1 MRSRNQG
8 FRLSRLSRGACRIR
22 IVASRFPRRPALP
35 PDHFGHCVDTWRHV
49 TFPPLWPSRLGMPHS
64 GAKKPKRE
72 PFMTALTSDIANF
85 VAAMKPGAVPA
96 RANFGARIGMLD
108 CVGTMIAGADEE
120 AVRLVAQI
128 VRASTTN
135 DGAPEIPGGRN
146 LSAPDAALVNGVA
159 AHVLDYDDVGM
170 DGHPSAALTP
180 AILAEG
186 WTLGSS
192 GEEALAAYVA
202 GYEVWA
208 LLQELEPGALHER
221 GFHPT
226 AIWGT
231 LSAAA
236 ACARLNHLNADETTH
251 AIAIAAP
258 LATSEERRVGTMTKS
273 LHAGRTAQSGVL
285 AARLAKSGFTAS
297 PDVLEHRAG
306 FMHAHSDSGSPAVA
320 RGDWG
325 LGSGWGLKKR
335 GINIKRYPMCYATP
349 RSIDAVLDLAAE
361 HNLDPQAIDEIHRR
375 IGDAQDLRLRNREP
389 KTALEAKFSIEFAV
403 ASALVARKVGLK
415 ELDDGFVRRDDII
428 ETMRKVKR
436 STTKERLADMPPF
449 APDDRVSIRLKNGDK
464 LDHAPV
470 VRPKGHWQKALAK
483 APLRDKYLDCTQTRL
498 GRS

>member
-1 MRSRNQG
+1 
-8 FRLSRLSRGACRIR
+8 
-22 IVASRFPRRPALP
+22 
-35 PDHFGHCVDTWRHV
+35 
-49 TFPPLWPSRLGMPHS
+49 MP
-64 GAKKPKRE
+64 
-72 PFMTALTSDIANF
+72 ALTSDIAKF
-85 VAAMKPGAVPA
+85 VASISASAVPE
-96 RANFGARIGMLD
+96 RCNFGARIGMLD
-108 CVGTMIAGADEE
+108 CVGTMIAGANEE

-128 VRASTTN
+128 VPAYTGN

-146 LSAPDAALVNGVA
+146 LSAGDAALVNGVA

-192 GEEALAAYVA
+192 GEEAVAAYVA

-236 ACARLNHLNADETTH
+236 ACARLNRLNAEETTN
-251 AIAIAAP
+251 AIAIAAS
-258 LATSEERRVGTMTKS
+258 LAAGTVANFGTMTKS

-285 AARLAKSGFTAS
+285 AARLSKSGFTAS
-297 PDVLEHRAG
+297 PDVLEHKAG
-306 FMHAHSDSGSPAVA
+306 FMYSHTHAGSPAVT

-325 LGSGWGLKKR
+325 LGQNWRLEKM
-335 GINIKRYPMCYATP
+335 GINIKRYPMCYATH

-361 HNLDPQAIDEIHRR
+361 HNLDPNAVDEINVR
-375 IGDAQDLRLRNREP
+375 IGDAQDLMLRNREP

-436 STTKERLADMPPF
+436 SVTEERMADMPPF
-449 APDDRVSIRLKNGDK
+449 APDDRVSIRLKSGREIR
-464 LDHAPV
+464 HEPV
-470 VRPKGHWQKALAK
+470 VRPKGHWQK
-483 APLRDKYLDCTQTRL
+483 PLTEAELREKFLDCTEGRL
-498 GRS
+498 GRKQAEALFEKLNNLEDVASLRELPVVKL

>member
-1 MRSRNQG
+1 
-8 FRLSRLSRGACRIR
+8 
-22 IVASRFPRRPALP
+22 VAAITAQEL
-35 PDHFGHCVDTWRHV
+35 
-49 TFPPLWPSRLGMPHS
+49 
-64 GAKKPKRE
+64 
-72 PFMTALTSDIANF
+72 FMTALTSDIAAF
-85 VAAMKPGAVPA
+85 VATVDPRAVPE
-96 RANFGARIGMLD
+96 RCNFGARIGMLD
-108 CVGTMIAGADEE
+108 CVGTMIAGSDEE
-120 AVRLVAQI
+120 AVQI
-128 VRASTTN
+128 VSRMVATSTTN
-135 DGAPEIPGGRN
+135 DGAPEIPSGRN
-146 LSAPDAALVNGVA
+146 LAASDAALVNGVA

-186 WTLGSS
+186 WTLGAS
-192 GEEALAAYVA
+192 GEEAVAAYVA

-236 ACARLNHLNADETTH
+236 ACARLNHLDAEQTTN
-251 AIAIAAP
+251 AIAIAAS
-258 LATSEERRVGTMTKS
+258 LAAGTVANFGTMTKS

-306 FMHAHSDSGSPAVA
+306 FMHAHSASGNPAVT

-325 LGSGWGLKKR
+325 LGSNWRLEKM
-335 GINIKRYPMCYATP
+335 GINIKRYPMCYATH

-361 HNLDPQAIDEIHRR
+361 HDLDPKAVDEIHVR
-375 IGDAQDLRLRNREP
+375 IGDAQDLMLRNREP

-428 ETMRKVKR
+428 ETMRKVRR
-436 STTKERLADMPPF
+436 STTDERLADMPPF
-449 APDDRVSIRLKNGDK
+449 APDDRVSIRLKSGQEIR
-464 LDHAPV
+464 HEPV
-470 VRPKGHWQKALAK
+470 VRPKGHWQK
-483 APLRDKYLDCTQTRL
+483 PLTEAELREKFLDCTEPRL
-498 GRS
+498 GRKQAEALFEKLNALEDVTSLRELPLVRMG

>member
-1 MRSRNQG
+1 
-8 FRLSRLSRGACRIR
+8 
-22 IVASRFPRRPALP
+22 
-35 PDHFGHCVDTWRHV
+35 
-49 TFPPLWPSRLGMPHS
+49 
-64 GAKKPKRE
+64 
-72 PFMTALTSDIANF
+72 MTALTSDIARF
-85 VAAMKPGAVPA
+85 VAAIEPGAVPA
-96 RANFGARIGMLD
+96 RASFGARIGMLD

-128 VRASTTN
+128 VPTSTTN

-159 AHVLDYDDVGM
+159 AHVLDYDDVAI

-236 ACARLNHLNADETTH
+236 ACARLNHLNAGETTN
-251 AIAIAAP
+251 AIAIAAS
-258 LATSEERRVGTMTKS
+258 LAAGTVANFGTMTKS

-297 PDVLEHRAG
+297 PDVLEHKAG
-306 FMHAHSDSGSPAVA
+306 FMASHTASGNPAVT

-325 LGSGWGLKKR
+325 LGSNWRLEQL
-335 GINIKRYPMCYATP
+335 GINIKRYPMCYATH
-349 RSIDAVLDLAAE
+349 RSIDAMLDLAEE
-361 HNLDPQAIDEIHRR
+361 HDLDPGHRCAVAVQARRHRR
-375 IGDAQDLRLRNREP
+375 PG
-389 KTALEAKFSIEFAV
+389 
-403 ASALVARKVGLK
+403 
-415 ELDDGFVRRDDII
+415 
-428 ETMRKVKR
+428 
-436 STTKERLADMPPF
+436 
-449 APDDRVSIRLKNGDK
+449 
-464 LDHAPV
+464 LDHHQAG
-470 VRPKGHWQKALAK
+470 RELAG
-483 APLRDKYLDCTQTRL
+483 RL
-498 GRS
+498 